1 MSEELRKEFGNNI
14 RRYRKAAGLSQ
25 EQLAEMI
32 EIATTSLSLIETGK
46 GFVTSSTLDKIT
58 KALKVTAA
66 QLFTFVRDD
75 DAPAMFE
82 KIMDKILLYKDDKS
96 KLLLLD
102 AFLNAL

>member
-1 MSEELRKEFGNNI
+1 MAEELRKEFGNNI
-14 RRYRKAAGLSQ
+14 RRHRKAAGLSQ

-46 GFVTSSTLDKIT
+46 GFVTSTTLERIS
-58 KALKVTAA
+58 KALKVDAA
-66 QLFTFVRDD
+66 KLFTFVRDD
-75 DAPAMFE
+75 DVPALFE
-82 KIMDKILLYKDDKS
+82 KILQKVVLYKEDKA